1 MKKVEAEYWASDN
14 LCESEVEKLVINIA
28 EGRLKFIAISQDA
41 AAVKAVIVFFL
52 CSLAPDEIV
61 LKSRK
66 KHGRHFLTKTCRV
79 LQRPLIP
86 RANVSQ

>member
-1 MKKVEAEYWASDN
+1 MARAV
-14 LCESEVEKLVINIA
+14 A
-28 EGRLKFIAISQDA
+28 EGIFERTFSQNA

-66 KHGRHFLTKTCRV
+66 KHGRHF
-79 LQRPLIP
+79 
-86 RANVSQ
+86 